1 MFMGEYNHTID
12 TKGRLIIPAKFREQ
26 LGKEFVI
33 TKGMDGCLFAYPFEA
48 WREFEGKLK
57 ALPTTVDK
65 NARRFSRYFMAGATT
80 VEIDKQGRILVPAVL
95 REFAGLSKEVVLAG
109 VLDRVEI
116 WDRTKWHENSEY
128 DDLDDIAEHM
138 TEFGFVL

>member
-33 TKGMDGCLFAYPFEA
+33 TKGMDGCLFVYPFEA
-48 WREFEGKLK
+48 WREFETKLK

-65 NARRFSRYFMAGATT
+65 NARRFSRYFMSGATT
-80 VEIDKQGRILVPAVL
+80 VEVDKQGRILVPAVL
-95 REFAGLSKEVVLAG
+95 REFAGLSKDVVLAG

-116 WDRTKWHENSEY
+116 WDRSKWHENNDY

>member
-33 TKGMDGCLFAYPFEA
+33 TKGMYGCLFAYPFEA